1 MLRDGTARTTTP
13 LHVAARFGRNVVIKL
28 LLRYKANINARDLTG
43 RTPLMVAV
51 VSQQRGTTK
60 LLVEKGANIGDSDN
74 VGTTPLHLA
83 ILNDSIEATVYLL
96 SAGANANAADSFGDT
111 PLTAVLKRETWPV
124 SDPSTTPATLITAL
138 LRRNADPTGGPPTVY
153 HPLQRAA
160 ANGLLTELSLLAD
173 ATPLSNLD
181 RTTQSDPA
189 RDLYAPTA
197 LWLAARNG
205 HRPVVSLLL
214 CKGADPSARCEH
226 PQFPTPL
233 WAAYAAKDRGIAE
246 LLLQHGADPDAQG
259 EDRRTI
265 LHHAW
270 ERESEAWTELLL
282 SGGEGLWKRANPRK
296 EDGSGYEPIHWA
308 VRSNRPRVV
317 ELLKEGGAC
326 LDVRDRKE
334 GLTPLIMAL
343 TPSVNTPMV
352 MRLLNLGAD
361 WARKDAEGKD
371 AFFHAVGVGDLMAAG
386 YLLVKGGGAQL
397 RESTRSAL
405 HEAITSRNLEA
416 VRWLV
421 LHGAEV
427 DEPSRDLARRYGD
440 DGSGKN
446 EMLEFVNKCH
456 GVDWARLPTWKSE
469 LAVPVPWERRNTRES
484 VKSAPDLQ
492 FPETEPQ
499 RKQSASTESSG
510 KVPGSVDVDGVWS

>member
-1 MLRDGTARTTTP
+1 
-13 LHVAARFGRNVVIKL
+13 
-28 LLRYKANINARDLTG
+28 
-43 RTPLMVAV
+43 MVAV
-51 VSQQRGTTK
+51 VNQQRGTTK
-60 LLVEKGANIGDSDN
+60 LLIERGANVSESDN

-83 ILNDSIEATVYLL
+83 ILTDSIEATEYLL
-96 SAGANANAADSFGDT
+96 SAGANANAADTFGDT
-111 PLTAVLKRETWPV
+111 PLTAVLKRETWPA
-124 SDPSTTPATLITAL
+124 SEPSTTPATLITAL
-138 LRRNADPTGGPPTVY
+138 LRGNADPTGGPPTVY

-173 ATPLSNLD
+173 ATPHSHLD
-181 RTTQSDPA
+181 KTTQSDPA
-189 RDLYAPTA
+189 CGLYAPTA

-205 HRPVVSLLL
+205 HRPAVALLL
-214 CKGADPSARCEH
+214 RKGADPSARCEH

-233 WAAYAAKDRGIAE
+233 WAAYGANDRTIAE
-246 LLLQHGADPDAQG
+246 LLLQHGADPDGEG

-265 LHHAW
+265 IHHAW

-282 SGGEGLWKRANPRK
+282 SGGEGLRKRADPRK

-308 VRSNRPRVV
+308 VRSNRVRVV
-317 ELLKEGGAC
+317 ELLKGGGAC

-343 TPSVNTPMV
+343 RPSVNTPMV

-361 WARKDAEGKD
+361 WAAKDAEGKD

-405 HEAITSRNLEA
+405 HEAIKGQNLEA

-427 DEPSRDLARRYGD
+427 DEASRDLARRHGE

-469 LAVPVPWERRNTRES
+469 LAVPVPWERRNTRPS
-484 VKSAPDLQ
+484 VKSTLDVQL
-492 FPETEPQ
+492 PETNLQ

-510 KVPGSVDVDGVWS
+510 MVPTLVDVDGDLKLTRAFPCRKYNTEEFSVDFSE